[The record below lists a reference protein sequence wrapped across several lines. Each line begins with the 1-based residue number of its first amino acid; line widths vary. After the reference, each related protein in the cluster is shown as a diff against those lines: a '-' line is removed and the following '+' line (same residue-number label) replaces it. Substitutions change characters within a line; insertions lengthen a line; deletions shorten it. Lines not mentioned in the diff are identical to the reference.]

1 MSPDDSKHVDDDWR
15 RAELRKGK
23 KKGRKEVKTDKGE
36 RDVDKNKQ

>member
-1 MSPDDSKHVDDDWR
+1 MIRSMWMMIGDVLNSGSER
-15 RAELRKGK
+15 